1 MDLSEKQVE
10 YINNANCRWNF
21 KDGATRSGKTHLDYH
36 LVPRRIRERKGLS
49 GLNVIL
55 GTTKSTIQRNIIVPM
70 QDMYGISSISS
81 IKQDNTA
88 TIFGETVYCLGAN
101 KSNSVDVIRG
111 SSFKYIYGDEIT
123 TWHEETF
130 EMIKSRLDKTYSL
143 FEGTCNPKE
152 PSHWLYKFMNETT
165 VDIYRQN
172 YTIFDNPF
180 LPIDVLRDIINSHTG
195 VFKQRYIYGLWCVAE
210 GIIFRNFADH
220 TDEYLFEHTNEEY
233 NKFVMGVDFGG
244 TGSKTTMT
252 LTGYRK
258 GYKYIDALES
268 SGLPINQT
276 IDAADIG
283 QTFVEF
289 CSRINNKY
297 GLLGKGQKIYVFADN
312 ASPTMINTLRTYAK
326 NNSLFNV
333 MISGCKKT
341 ELVDRPRFIDLMLTT
356 HKLRIEKN
364 NTEIINALSKLRWGK
379 DSSIP
384 EDLNIENINDWY
396 DAFCYSF
403 TTYQPYIE
411 QERM

>member
-1 MDLSEKQVE
+1 
-10 YINNANCRWNF
+10 
-21 KDGATRSGKTHLDYH
+21 
-36 LVPRRIRERKGLS
+36 
-49 GLNVIL
+49 
-55 GTTKSTIQRNIIVPM
+55 
-70 QDMYGISSISS
+70 
-81 IKQDNTA
+81 
-88 TIFGETVYCLGAN
+88 
-101 KSNSVDVIRG
+101 
-111 SSFKYIYGDEIT
+111 
-123 TWHEETF
+123 
-130 EMIKSRLDKTYSL
+130 
-143 FEGTCNPKE
+143 
-152 PSHWLYKFMNETT
+152 
-165 VDIYRQN
+165 
-172 YTIFDNPF
+172 
-180 LPIDVLRDIINSHTG
+180 
-195 VFKQRYIYGLWCVAE
+195 
-210 GIIFRNFADH
+210 
-220 TDEYLFEHTNEEY
+220 
-233 NKFVMGVDFGG
+233 MGVDFGG